1 MSSTKCPHCG
11 IVNFADGGAC
21 RRCGEVGFA
30 PRAAVAVVH
39 DAEPSPL
46 RRLGAIA
53 GAVAAVLF
61 GWWVSL
67 FATSEGLDLDQ
78 QVIVHRAVDLL
89 EERGFTKEVFALRNV
104 ARFRATDNWWN
115 LYNGHY
121 QAYAATN
128 FPFEIV
134 TIYPWFFD
142 LPKDDVERA
151 VILLH
156 EAQHLMGADEEA
168 ALRRVWALKHRLDW
182 TAESYGHS
190 KVWKN
195 TREWTQASAPDLF
208 TCTEVE
214 IDCTTVNLEAE

>member
-1 MSSTKCPHCG
+1 MSSLKCPQCG
-11 IVNFADGGAC
+11 ITNFAGGSAC
-21 RRCGEVGFA
+21 RRCGEVLFA
-30 PRAAVAVVH
+30 TRPAAVAIH
-39 DAEPSPL
+39 AHEPSAL
-46 RRLGAIA
+46 RRV
-53 GAVAAVLF
+53 GAVAAAVFAVLF

-67 FATSEGLDLDQ
+67 FATSEALEPEH
-78 QVIVHRAVDLL
+78 QVIVYRAVALL

-104 ARFRATDNWWN
+104 ARFRSTDNWWN

-156 EAQHLMGADEEA
+156 EAQHLMGADEET
-168 ALRRVWALKHRLDW
+168 ALRRVWELKDRLDW
-182 TAESYGHS
+182 TAETYGHS

-195 TREWTQASAPDLF
+195 TREWTQASAPEMF

-214 IDCTTVNLEAE
+214 IDCTR

>member
-1 MSSTKCPHCG
+1 MTSLRCPQCG
-11 IVNFADGGAC
+11 VANFADGSAC
-21 RRCGEVGFA
+21 RRCGELLFA
-30 PRAAVAVVH
+30 ARAGTVAVRA
-39 DAEPSPL
+39 DEPSAL
-46 RRLGAIA
+46 RRLGVIA
-53 GAVAAVLF
+53 WAVLAVLF

-67 FATSEGLDLDQ
+67 FATSEGLAPDQ
-78 QVIVHRAVDLL
+78 QVIVYRAVELL
-89 EERGFTKEVFALRNV
+89 EERGFSKEVLALRNV
-104 ARFRATDNWWN
+104 ARFRSTDNWWN
-115 LYNGHY
+115 VYNGHY

-156 EAQHLMGADEEA
+156 EAQHLMGADEET
-168 ALRRVWALKHRLDW
+168 ALRRVWELKDRVGW
-182 TAESYGHS
+182 TAAAYGHS

-208 TCTEVE
+208 SCKEVE
-214 IDCTTVNLEAE
+214 IDCTR